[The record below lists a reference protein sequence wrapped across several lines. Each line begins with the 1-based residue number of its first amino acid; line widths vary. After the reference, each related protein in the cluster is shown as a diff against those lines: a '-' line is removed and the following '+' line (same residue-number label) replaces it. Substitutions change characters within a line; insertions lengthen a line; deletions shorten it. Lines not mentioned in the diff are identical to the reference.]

1 MHLVQNFQHTDMRRA
16 ARAAATQYQPDAG
29 PFAFGSMHGLGEQEQ
44 AEGHYLKQSHR
55 LRILAAVVAA
65 EWRLIG

>member
-1 MHLVQNFQHTDMRRA
+1 VHLVQNFQDADMRRA
-16 ARAAATQYQPDAG
+16 ASTAATEYEPYAR
-29 PFAFGSMHGLGEQEQ
+29 PFTFGSMYALGEQEQ
-44 AEGHYLKQSHR
+44 AEGRYLKQSHR